1 MGLLE
6 GKVAIITGAAQG
18 QGAMGARIFGEEG
31 ARLVLTDIA
40 PAGEA
45 VAEEI
50 GARALFLQH
59 DVADA
64 AAWQRVVDLAMERYG
79 RIDVLVNNAGV
90 YKPCT
95 LQDTDAELLDLHYRV
110 NQLGVFLGMKSVIDP
125 MTAGGGGSIV
135 NISSQAALSGVPG
148 VFAYAATKWAVR
160 GMTKL
165 AALDLARY
173 GIRVNSIHPGGIDT
187 PMIAA
192 NSAEAMEGFKAMIP
206 LGRLGTPE
214 EVGRVVLFLASN
226 ASSYVTGAEIA
237 VAGGFGV

>member
-1 MGLLE
+1 MGQLE
-6 GKVAIITGAAQG
+6 GKVAIITGSAQG
-18 QGAMGARIFGEEG
+18 QGAMEARLFAEQG

-40 PAGEA
+40 PGGEA
-45 VAEEI
+45 LAEEI
-50 GARALFLQH
+50 GAQAIFLRH

-64 AAWQRVVDLAMERYG
+64 MAWQHVIDAAMERYG

-90 YKPCT
+90 YKPAS
-95 LQDTDAELLDLHYRV
+95 LQDTGAALLDYHYRV
-110 NQLGVFLGMKSVIDP
+110 NQLGVFLGMKAVIEP
-125 MTAGGGGSIV
+125 MAAVGGGSIV
-135 NISSQAALSGVPG
+135 NISSQAALGGVPG
-148 VFAYAATKWAVR
+148 VFAYSATKWAVR
-160 GMTKL
+160 GMTKS

-173 GIRVNSIHPGGIDT
+173 GIRVNSVHPGGIDT

-214 EVGRVVLFLASN
+214 EVGRVVLFLASS

-237 VAGGFGV
+237 VAGGFGI

>member
-6 GKVAIITGAAQG
+6 GKVVIITGAAQG
-18 QGAMGARIFGEEG
+18 QGAMEARIFAAEG

-40 PAGEA
+40 PAGA
-45 VAEEI
+45 ALAEEI
-50 GARALFLQH
+50 GTQAVFLQH
-59 DVADA
+59 DVADS
-64 AAWQRVVDLAMERYG
+64 AAWKNVVDLAMERYG

-95 LQDTDAELLDLHYRV
+95 LQETDVALLDFHYRI
-110 NQLGVFLGMKSVIDP
+110 NQLGVFLGMKSVIGP

-160 GMTKL
+160 GMTKS

-173 GIRVNSIHPGGIDT
+173 GIRVNSVHPGGIDT
-187 PMIAA
+187 PMIAE

-206 LGRLGTPE
+206 MGRLGTPA
-214 EVGRVVLFLASN
+214 EVGQVVLFLASS

>member
-6 GKVAIITGAAQG
+6 GKVVVITGAAQG
-18 QGAMGARIFGEEG
+18 QGAMEARIFGSEG
-31 ARLVLTDIA
+31 AQLVLTDIA
-40 PAGEA
+40 PAGAA

-50 GARALFLQH
+50 GSQAVFRQH
-59 DVADA
+59 DVADP
-64 AAWQRVVDLAMERYG
+64 AAWKSVVDLAMDRYG

-95 LQDTDAELLDLHYRV
+95 LQDTDVALLDLHYRI
-110 NQLGVFLGMKSVIDP
+110 NQLGVFLGMKSVIGP

-135 NISSQAALSGVPG
+135 NISSQAALSSVPG
-148 VFAYAATKWAVR
+148 AFAYAATKWAVR
-160 GMTKL
+160 GMTKS

-173 GIRVNSIHPGGIDT
+173 GIRVNSVHPGGIDT
-187 PMIAA
+187 PMIAE

-206 LGRLGTPE
+206 MGRLGTPA
-214 EVGRVVLFLASN
+214 EVGQVVLFLASS
-226 ASSYVTGAEIA
+226 ASSYMTGAEIA